1 MNGREGLLGL
11 NSLFSC
17 ITRVTCTT
25 TSTCNSYGL
34 PMLNRINCRI
44 KCTRLIVQVLLGHQ
58 VSITF
63 QNQLSK
69 FFQIISLS
77 KGSMLR
83 LLRHFTFSP
92 NRAVSRERYSS
103 SNSSSSSN
111 NSIIRNMKWQQ
122 SCTCLLSL
130 VHSSQ
135 PHFCAKQFFFQHF
148 VLFRFSA
155 FGWSKSS
162 WHRIGIAS
170 LAEYVVICFHG
181 VLPTPFPSH
190 SHSLYYQ
197 SSYSE

>member
-58 VSITF
+58 DSITF

-69 FFQIISLS
+69 FFQIIFLS

-92 NRAVSRERYSS
+92 NRAVSRKRYSS
-103 SNSSSSSN
+103 SNSSSN
-111 NSIIRNMKWQQ
+111 NNIIRNMKWQQ

-135 PHFCAKQFFFQHF
+135 PHFCAKQFFFNILSF
-148 VLFRFSA
+148 
-155 FGWSKSS
+155 FGFLLLADQSQAD
-162 WHRIGIAS
+162 IAS
-170 LAEYVVICFHG
+170 E
-181 VLPTPFPSH
+181 LPH
-190 SHSLYYQ
+190 
-197 SSYSE
+197 